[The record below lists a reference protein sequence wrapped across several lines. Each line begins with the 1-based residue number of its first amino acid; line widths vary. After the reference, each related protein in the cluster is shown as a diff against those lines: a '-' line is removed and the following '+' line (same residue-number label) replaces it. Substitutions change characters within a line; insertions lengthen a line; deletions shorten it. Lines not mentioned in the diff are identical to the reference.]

1 MQFIRQKFPEV
12 SDGIGKGV
20 VESRIEAKLKAV
32 NPSQVEETKED
43 PSNTEENKGEV
54 GEE

>member
-20 VESRIEAKLKAV
+20 VESKIEAKLKAV
-32 NPSQVEETKED
+32 VPNQEEDTKEE
-43 PSNTEENKGEV
+43 PGNTE
-54 GEE
+54 